1 MDPRKQAIRGLLD
14 EFLTAIKQSDKT
26 PIVPAPNRWFA
37 KPEDFPHQQAMI
49 ERALAASGK
58 TRDDFLHGAYLDPR
72 TGQDL
77 TGRMMSDV
85 GAVIDPNTGRPVM
98 SGRESNLESFAE
110 LEKRLGN
117 QTLSNL
123 VRRSKFK
130 PLGGDPLLNDI
141 PFITTVESGPHFYGL
156 GMEYAS
162 PTQLFQ
168 IQRGDNPHLRPK
180 SRGDVFG
187 MGEVVG
193 RMQIGKG
200 PEHDVYEKLFVAPR
214 GSDVPGKK
222 LNKAE
227 GGEVQMGSN
236 KKMPNDESAFQNW
249 IRGTDWFKEFKAE
262 YNEEPDLDTKDYD
275 YRAAWKAGVQP
286 ERDPYDNNRFHWP
299 SSLSTGE
306 MLKSADHPTAWKEY
320 FMRETGVN
328 PDALGLKTPEDANI
342 FIENI
347 SKGQEKAAGGE
358 VHMDKGGDPM
368 LADLIERYNTP
379 RNKSRYSAGIFDS
392 NAPGEVRSVTPT
404 VKERM
409 ASGLQ
414 SAMEAAG
421 SDRSKARQRAQTILG
436 GPSSRLPGGFGVV
449 DVGAMLN
456 PTIAAGMIPVYAES
470 AMHDLAGVPDALKRG
485 DYVGAGVDTAFGLMD
500 LIPAVGQG
508 KRVAK
513 GVAKSIKDAVTSD
526 AGYDLAQRVLNA
538 TGTAPMQIMIGPKAK
553 TYRHADAALAAQ
565 MEKEGKSRDEIWQAT
580 RTVRAPDNEL
590 KQELSDLNMRYSA
603 SPVRSRQYE
612 TDRKRYSQAIDKATT
627 QDELQAAQKYY
638 EKQRG
643 KNSLNFIGKAQEFIE
658 HPELFQAYP
667 ELANYAFRELEPTHK
682 KFTAPQ
688 NVYGFYS
695 PGQQSITVNTDAPLK
710 RSTALHELQH
720 AIQEIEGWQGGSS
733 PQEMAARLADREIA
747 KAREQDLQQI
757 IKGMG
762 MFSSSGGNSIET
774 EKLKLKNIQD
784 FLNKTKQLEGETDP
798 YDAYRKVSGEEEA
811 RMVQAR
817 QPYPEEKLAE
827 RPPFMDYEADPSLHI
842 TDFATGGAVMMAG
855 GKDVTKE
862 AIKQGVK
869 KGVDAIGEFLNSIQS
884 AGRAA
889 HKEQAPSRAAKDAEI
904 EDIMAA
910 LPPRSKSANEAA
922 GLYHPVGGGI
932 KLTKPVS
939 GMHATTVAD
948 PKFKPPK
955 INIITPEQ
963 LVKEEAALMPLVGD
977 RAAGGRYLTHIG
989 ENELERP
996 VRLTAGPLYMD
1007 ANYNHID
1014 PEQSAVWE
1022 SGLGRVTA
1030 LGNTA
1035 ARAGA
1040 GGRPVYGVYTAGS
1053 GTNTDFNV
1061 MGANALLQ
1069 QMPFSNITPDA
1080 AQAFDQAMREG
1091 SKEFPP
1097 IPNWP
1102 GIQSPEAMDLVLD
1115 KSNGILRT
1123 KLFGTM
1129 GKQNFQSMGFPD
1141 VAATR
1146 KAIIEPELLD
1156 VPTNQAGFRLARMD
1170 PTGRIIEN
1178 PNIPSDYPAAMAGK
1192 VAGKLDVPADYKDIW
1207 QSHFDARRLFSQP
1220 ESGDYYSFSR
1230 AHPFQIADDEW
1241 LNRLMEKR
1249 LADEL
1254 RIKEGEYAEG
1264 GEAHMD
1270 KGGSVKNAVKD
1281 VIEGLRSYVD
1291 PIATKISEWNW
1302 RPMTDVRQDVPD
1314 TEVPEYIQKGYGDF
1328 MAEQAKRA
1336 AAGDLNARD
1345 LIKAYTITRSSVNRG
1360 GLPYNT
1366 ATKTGMQLPRTQGL
1380 VRPEGAFAEW
1390 LGSKAGQR
1398 YLDQAVKGTFTE
1410 SDLDDMVTRFAP
1422 FGMPAV
1428 LADDMRYAARSLSPK
1443 GATISSDVMASPEVY
1458 REVSQQL
1465 KGIGP
1470 AKSGFMASLLG
1481 RGDYPTFDARQIR
1494 LHTGQGG
1501 KDAAKYMTR
1510 GKGVGGEEAVARL
1523 ADRQR
1528 AMDMSLDPSLDP
1540 FYQHLVHHTVWDKL
1554 GNEQTTHDDLVKA
1567 MRGYADGGEV
1577 DSDGVTLDEFLSK
1590 QGY

>member
-1 MDPRKQAIRGLLD
+1 MA
-14 EFLTAIKQSDKT
+14 
-26 PIVPAPNRWFA
+26 
-37 KPEDFPHQQAMI
+37 
-49 ERALAASGK
+49 
-58 TRDDFLHGAYLDPR
+58 DD
-72 TGQDL
+72 
-77 TGRMMSDV
+77 
-85 GAVIDPNTGRPVM
+85 
-98 SGRESNLESFAE
+98 
-110 LEKRLGN
+110 
-117 QTLSNL
+117 
-123 VRRSKFK
+123 
-130 PLGGDPLLNDI
+130 GD
-141 PFITTVESGPHFYGL
+141 T
-156 GMEYAS
+156 
-162 PTQLFQ
+162 
-168 IQRGDNPHLRPK
+168 
-180 SRGDVFG
+180 
-187 MGEVVG
+187 
-193 RMQIGKG
+193 
-200 PEHDVYEKLFVAPR
+200 
-214 GSDVPGKK
+214 
-222 LNKAE
+222 
-227 GGEVQMGSN
+227 
-236 KKMPNDESAFQNW
+236 
-249 IRGTDWFKEFKAE
+249 
-262 YNEEPDLDTKDYD
+262 
-275 YRAAWKAGVQP
+275 
-286 ERDPYDNNRFHWP
+286 
-299 SSLSTGE
+299 
-306 MLKSADHPTAWKEY
+306 
-320 FMRETGVN
+320 
-328 PDALGLKTPEDANI
+328 
-342 FIENI
+342 
-347 SKGQEKAAGGE
+347 
-358 VHMDKGGDPM
+358 M

-414 SAMEAAG
+414 AAMERAG
-421 SDRSKARQRAQTILG
+421 SDRYKARQRAQTIVG
-436 GPSSRLPGGFGVV
+436 GENSRLPGGFGVA
-449 DVGAMLN
+449 DIGAMVN
-456 PTIAAGMIPVYAES
+456 PVIAAGMIPLYGEEAIYN
-470 AMHDLAGVPDALKRG
+470 LAGVPKAIERG
-485 DYVGAGVDTAFGLMD
+485 DIIGAGVDTAFGLMD

-513 GVAKSIKDAVTSD
+513 GVAKGIKNAVTSD

-553 TYRHADAALAAQ
+553 TFRHDAAALAEQ
-565 MEKEGKSRDEIWQAT
+565 MEREGKTPDEIWQAT
-580 RTVRAPDNEL
+580 KTMRAPDNQFR
-590 KQELSDLNMRYSA
+590 QELSDLNMRYSA

-612 TDRKRYSQAIDKATT
+612 TDRKRYSQAIDRATT
-627 QDELQAAQKYY
+627 PDELQAAQKYY
-638 EKQRG
+638 EKQRR
-643 KNSLNFIGKAQEFIE
+643 KNSLNFSGKAQEFVE
-658 HPELFQAYP
+658 HPELFEAYP
-667 ELANYAFRELEPTHK
+667 ELANYVFRELEPTNK
-682 KFTAPQ
+682 QFTAPET
-688 NVYGFYS
+688 VYGFYS
-695 PGQQSITVNTDAPLK
+695 PGQKSITVSTDAPFK

-720 AIQEIEGWQGGSS
+720 AIQEIEGWQSGSS
-733 PQEMAARLADREIA
+733 PEYMATKLAERDVFKDAVQKQQELLDSLSPTSILRPSVEKSLQEA
-747 KAREQDLQQI
+747 KENFKPYEL
-757 IKGMG
+757 
-762 MFSSSGGNSIET
+762 
-774 EKLKLKNIQD
+774 
-784 FLNKTKQLEGETDP
+784 LEGLDP
-798 YDAYRKVSGEEEA
+798 YDAYRRVSGEEEA

-817 QPYPEEKLAE
+817 RDYPEEKLAE
-827 RPPFMDYEADPSLHI
+827 RPPFMDYEADPTLHI
-842 TDFATGGAVMMAG
+842 TDFADGGAVMMAG

-889 HKEQAPSRAAKDAEI
+889 HKEQAPLRAAKDAEI
-904 EDIMAA
+904 EAIMAA

-948 PKFKPPK
+948 PKFNPPK

-1069 QMPFSNITPDA
+1069 QMPFSNITPEA

-1102 GIQSPEAMDLVLD
+1102 GIQNPEAMDLVLD

-1192 VAGKLDVPADYKDIW
+1192 VAGRLDLPADYKDIW

-1270 KGGSVKNAVKD
+1270 TGGSVKSAVKD

-1291 PIATKISEWNW
+1291 PVTTKISKWNW

-1443 GATISSDVMASPEVY
+1443 GATISADVMASPEQY
-1458 REVSQQL
+1458 RETSQQL

-1567 MRGYADGGEV
+1567 MRGYAEGGEV
-1577 DSDGVTLDEFLSK
+1577 DSDGVTLYDFLSK